1 MTKAGHWVLMATEH
15 YEKSLKAIL
24 RQYYLFFLFFQRTF
38 DLKIFIIY
46 NILMTEPEKL
56 FELYTLADTLCSQ
69 PSYDMNL
76 STLKLLFMIKKYSP
90 APASLL
96 LSKLGLI
103 KTNLSASCLKLE
115 TEGYIISKR
124 GKEDKRSRVYTITE
138 KGEQAL
144 SAYFNLL
151 SKLVREDV
159 FVDRALE
166 VLNKKV

>member
-1 MTKAGHWVLMATEH
+1 MQITIT
-15 YEKSLKAIL
+15 S
-24 RQYYLFFLFFQRTF
+24 
-38 DLKIFIIY
+38 
-46 NILMTEPEKL
+46 
-56 FELYTLADTLCSQ
+56 
-69 PSYDMNL
+69 
-76 STLKLLFMIKKYSP
+76 
-90 APASLL
+90 
-96 LSKLGLI
+96 
-103 KTNLSASCLKLE
+103 

>member
-1 MTKAGHWVLMATEH
+1 
-15 YEKSLKAIL
+15 
-24 RQYYLFFLFFQRTF
+24 
-38 DLKIFIIY
+38 
-46 NILMTEPEKL
+46 
-56 FELYTLADTLCSQ
+56 
-69 PSYDMNL
+69 
-76 STLKLLFMIKKYSP
+76 MIKKYSP
-90 APASLL
+90 TPASLL